1 MIANRSI
8 GTNPPHSHAR
18 RATELFQI
26 KSPVRKRATEPLP
39 RAWSHGS
46 ASRRSFPHRD
56 SPSPSGKRT
65 SPRSRDGPLASAV
78 TPFAPHLAEARSSA
92 VLLLAT
98 APLAGNAY
106 EVVANEFRSGARGL

>member
-1 MIANRSI
+1 MRLETTGA
-8 GTNPPHSHAR
+8 
-18 RATELFQI
+18 FQI
-26 KSPVRKRATEPLP
+26 KKPGAQTCHRASREEP
-39 RAWSHGS
+39 WSHGS
-46 ASRRSFPHRD
+46 ASRRGFPHRD

-65 SPRSRDGPLASAV
+65 SPRSRDGPLTSAV

-106 EVVANEFRSGARGL
+106 EVVANEFRSGLRGL

>member
-1 MIANRSI
+1 MRLE
-8 GTNPPHSHAR
+8 
-18 RATELFQI
+18 ATGAFQI
-26 KSPVRKRATEPLP
+26 KKPGAQTCHRASP

-46 ASRRSFPHRD
+46 ASRRGFPHRD

-65 SPRSRDGPLASAV
+65 SPRSRDGPLTSAV

-92 VLLLAT
+92 ALLLAT

-106 EVVANEFRSGARGL
+106 EVVANEFRSGLQGL